1 MITSQQLYNKL
12 KDIQVG
18 SPLCRFT
25 QQSCENLLPIIQRI
39 EKLKKD
45 KNAIVLAHN
54 YVAPQIL
61 YSVADHT
68 GDSYGLAKR
77 ARESSAEII
86 VFASVRFMA
95 ETAKILNPD
104 KIVLDPNPEGGCT
117 LSDGITAE
125 DVKNLRREFP
135 NHTFV
140 CYINTTAEVKALC
153 DTCVTSSNAY
163 RVIERIEND
172 KIYFLP
178 DRLMGQNIQKY
189 LKEKGVEKDIELYN
203 GTCYVHED
211 YQPESVDQVRDNFFG
226 VEILVHPECRP
237 SVVDKADYVGST
249 TDMLNYV
256 RGSDR
261 KKFFLL
267 TECGLT
273 GILESEF
280 PDRQFVGTCMTCR
293 YMKANSLEHILHV
306 LEKPT
311 PSNII
316 KLDPEIQKNAL
327 SCVEKM
333 FSYTE
338 D

>member
-1 MITSQQLYNKL
+1 MITSRQLYNKL

-25 QQSCENLLPIIQRI
+25 EQSCENLLPIIQRI
-39 EKLKKD
+39 EKLKKE

-135 NHTFV
+135 N
-140 CYINTTAEVKALC
+140 
-153 DTCVTSSNAY
+153 
-163 RVIERIEND
+163 
-172 KIYFLP
+172 
-178 DRLMGQNIQKY
+178 
-189 LKEKGVEKDIELYN
+189 
-203 GTCYVHED
+203 
-211 YQPESVDQVRDNFFG
+211 
-226 VEILVHPECRP
+226 
-237 SVVDKADYVGST
+237 
-249 TDMLNYV
+249 
-256 RGSDR
+256 
-261 KKFFLL
+261 
-267 TECGLT
+267 
-273 GILESEF
+273 
-280 PDRQFVGTCMTCR
+280 
-293 YMKANSLEHILHV
+293 
-306 LEKPT
+306 
-311 PSNII
+311 
-316 KLDPEIQKNAL
+316 
-327 SCVEKM
+327 
-333 FSYTE
+333 
-338 D
+338 

>member
-1 MITSQQLYNKL
+1 MITSRQLYNKL

-25 QQSCENLLPIIQRI
+25 EQSCENLLPIIQRI
-39 EKLKKD
+39 EKLKKE

-226 VEILVHPECRP
+226 VEILVHPECKP

-249 TDMLNYV
+249 SDMLNYV

-293 YMKANSLEHILHV
+293 YMKANSLEHILHA

-311 PSNII
+311 SSNII
-316 KLDPEIQKNAL
+316 DLDPEIQTNAL
-327 SCVEKM
+327 RCVEKM

-338 D
+338 G

>member
-1 MITSQQLYNKL
+1 MATGLTPMITSRQLYNKL

-25 QQSCENLLPIIQRI
+25 EQSCENLLPIIQRI
-39 EKLKKD
+39 EKLKKE

-95 ETAKILNPD
+95 ETAKILNPN
-104 KIVLDPNPEGGCT
+104 KVVLDPNPEGGCT
-117 LSDGITAE
+117 LADGITAE

-163 RVIERIEND
+163 KVIERIEND

-178 DRLMGQNIQKY
+178 DRLMGENVKKY
-189 LKEKGVEKDIELYN
+189 LNSFENIKTLWEVCKIPDFQKLMTENYFEFL
-203 GTCYVHED
+203 
-211 YQPESVDQVRDNFFG
+211 NF
-226 VEILVHPECRP
+226 HNNCRP
-237 SVVDKADYVGST
+237 ASAALT
-249 TDMLNYV
+249 MMTFRTD
-256 RGSDR
+256 
-261 KKFFLL
+261 
-267 TECGLT
+267 
-273 GILESEF
+273 
-280 PDRQFVGTCMTCR
+280 
-293 YMKANSLEHILHV
+293 
-306 LEKPT
+306 T
-311 PSNII
+311 PSTCGIVE
-316 KLDPEIQKNAL
+316 LDSSGFVLRFYEKIPNPPGDLANGAVDVSAEPELFDAKRDTRLDLLVAG
-327 SCVEKM
+327 
-333 FSYTE
+333 
-338 D
+338 